1 MASSSTPPPPAEAI
15 DARNWAELPRD
26 VTAMI
31 LKKVGVMDLLQSAQ
45 KVCMAWRSVSKD
57 PDMWR
62 SIHMSGYVGE
72 DMWDEMGYDVEKMA
86 THAIDRSC
94 GQLVEFSIKGF
105 GSNELLDYIGER
117 YIGGGYE
124 QRIDD
129 GLSET
134 AKKLPLLEE
143 LHIFSGSLSKE
154 ALLNVGRCCPHLKSL
169 KFNIRGSRAP
179 YMEYDD
185 EALAIAETMPGLHH
199 LQLLGNNLTDDGLK
213 AILDGCPNLESLD
226 LRHCFNVNLGG
237 SLGER
242 CSEQIKY
249 LRQPYDS
256 TDDCEFDMTFYNGYD
271 DDYSLDDDY
280 PSGFSEIDLMSDVV
294 DEYFEW
300 SGGSDVFEPDSKPYF
315 GDDDDYGDDD
325 D

>member
-62 SIHMSGYVGE
+62 SIHMSGYFGE
-72 DMWDEMGYDVEKMA
+72 DRWNEMGYDVEKMA

-105 GSNELLDYIGER
+105 GSDELLDYIGER
-117 YIGGGYE
+117 ASQLRRLQIIYPWSIS
-124 QRIDD
+124 DD

-143 LHIFSGSLSKE
+143 LHIYSGLLSKE
-154 ALLNVGRCCPHLKSL
+154 ALLNVGHCCPHLKSL
-169 KFNIRGSRAP
+169 KFNSRGSRAP
-179 YMEYDD
+179 YVEYDD

-271 DDYSLDDDY
+271 DDHSLDDDY
-280 PSGFSEIDLMSDVV
+280 PSGFSEIDLRSDVV

-300 SGGSDVFEPDSKPYF
+300 SGGSDVYEPDYKPF
-315 GDDDDYGDDD
+315 MGGDDD
-325 D
+325 